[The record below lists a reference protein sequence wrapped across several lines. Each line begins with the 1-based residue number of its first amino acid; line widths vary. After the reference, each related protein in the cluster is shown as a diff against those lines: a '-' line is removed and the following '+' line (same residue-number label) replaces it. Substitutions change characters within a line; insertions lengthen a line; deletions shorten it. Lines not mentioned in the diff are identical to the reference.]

1 MFKTIRRIMRWAKE
15 YRGRLY
21 LGFVCSFF
29 STWCAAGPVI
39 VAAWALG
46 KMVEDSRGGTPVTFR
61 MIWICLATVTIF
73 ILLRFFFS
81 FWKNKLQESIGYE
94 VAVEQRVQI
103 GDILKRVSLGYFAK
117 NNIGDILAAI
127 TTELSTLELQG
138 MKMIDAVVNGYIQV
152 TAIICCVACFCPV
165 AAVVSIIG
173 VLLSAVALHGI
184 NRQSA
189 RTAPVG
195 HKAQEELSGAS
206 IEYVRGLSV
215 VKSFGQEGASVGRFR
230 QAAKKN
236 KDIRIKNEFGFVP
249 WNCLHLLFLKGT
261 SVALVLVAAWQT
273 LQGGMELPLLLMIA
287 MFSFTVYGGVESIN
301 DAAHVLSVIDSAMD
315 RLEDIEHA
323 EFIDEK
329 GNDLSINRYDITF
342 HHVSFGYNDRE
353 VLHDV
358 SFTIPEKTTTAIV
371 GPSGSGKT
379 TICSLIARFYDVHA
393 GAILIGGHDVREFT
407 CDSLLRNISMVFQN
421 VYLFHDTIRNNIRFG
436 NPHATDTE
444 IVAAAKAAHC
454 HDFIMALPDGYDT
467 VVGEGGGTLSGGEKQ
482 RISIARAMLK
492 DAPIIIL
499 DEATAS
505 VDPENEHEIQQAISA
520 LVHGKTIIIIAHR
533 LATIE
538 NADQILVV
546 DNGRIVQK
554 GTHLELLEQEGV
566 YRRFVKVRE
575 QAEGWRMGKPKGQ

>member
-46 KMVEDSRGGTPVTFR
+46 KMIEDSRGGTPVTFR
-61 MIWICLATVTIF
+61 MIWICLAAVTIF

-195 HKAQEELSGAS
+195 HKNP
-206 IEYVRGLSV
+206 
-215 VKSFGQEGASVGRFR
+215 GRTF
-230 QAAKKN
+230 
-236 KDIRIKNEFGFVP
+236 
-249 WNCLHLLFLKGT
+249 
-261 SVALVLVAAWQT
+261 
-273 LQGGMELPLLLMIA
+273 
-287 MFSFTVYGGVESIN
+287 GGV
-301 DAAHVLSVIDSAMD
+301 H
-315 RLEDIEHA
+315 
-323 EFIDEK
+323 
-329 GNDLSINRYDITF
+329 
-342 HHVSFGYNDRE
+342 
-353 VLHDV
+353 
-358 SFTIPEKTTTAIV
+358 
-371 GPSGSGKT
+371 
-379 TICSLIARFYDVHA
+379 
-393 GAILIGGHDVREFT
+393 
-407 CDSLLRNISMVFQN
+407 
-421 VYLFHDTIRNNIRFG
+421 
-436 NPHATDTE
+436 
-444 IVAAAKAAHC
+444 
-454 HDFIMALPDGYDT
+454 
-467 VVGEGGGTLSGGEKQ
+467 
-482 RISIARAMLK
+482 
-492 DAPIIIL
+492 
-499 DEATAS
+499 
-505 VDPENEHEIQQAISA
+505 
-520 LVHGKTIIIIAHR
+520 
-533 LATIE
+533 
-538 NADQILVV
+538 
-546 DNGRIVQK
+546 
-554 GTHLELLEQEGV
+554 
-566 YRRFVKVRE
+566 
-575 QAEGWRMGKPKGQ
+575 

>member
-1 MFKTIRRIMRWAKE
+1 MV
-15 YRGRLY
+15 RGWPCDCCS
-21 LGFVCSFF
+21 LG
-29 STWCAAGPVI
+29 I
-39 VAAWALG
+39 G

-61 MIWICLATVTIF
+61 MIWICLAAVTIF